1 MLGYSEQQEKRE
13 TSPNPQQPTQS
24 SVSLTNRLRVRVK
37 HASDNPLQVA
47 TAVTELQGSFSLL
60 ANTERGKVKQ
70 SFRGYCSE

>member
-13 TSPNPQQPTQS
+13 TSNPQQPTQS

-37 HASDNPLQVA
+37 RASDNPLQVA